1 MASRGQRAGE
11 GRAAQ
16 PVVVGDIEI
25 GEVIGAGAFGTVHE
39 CIERSSGKH
48 FAVKVLDRLRVSD
61 VSDVERVSREFF
73 ILTSLEHPNVIRL
86 HRVEHVGGTL
96 YLVMELAKGG
106 SLKGA
111 LRRATRAGIRAI
123 RRRKRRS
130 LVEGLEDPEAV
141 CPSTRP
147 VPPRSGLPG
156 PGMPRRR
163 SSMALL
169 VPGQEASPDVE
180 AFAGLAMPSRRAA
193 RRRSSASCVSSTRT
207 GPAPPPPPPAIGLGE
222 PAARWL
228 FQQLCGAV
236 AYCHRLR
243 VVHRDLKP
251 DNVLVGRGGQLKVAD
266 FGLSIAVSA
275 GGRATSPVGT
285 PLYSAPEVLFG
296 PEAVAEAVAAR
307 GPDARVRPSASR
319 SRAGTDSV
327 PRVAAPAGYAAS
339 AADVW
344 SLGVMLF
351 ELCFGR
357 LPFQARTRRDLRRIV
372 LDETLVIPTRANS
385 LSIRQ
390 RRRSSVLSGLRNRN
404 GGSGV
409 QADSSLNGE
418 DSSMSHLHESER
430 NRRRAAVNK
439 AHYDNPNLAIDM
451 DDLGSGHLHIS
462 SSRHSLVSLPDG
474 VAASLPPELLV
485 GSRR

>member
-327 PRVAAPAGYAAS
+327 PSVAAPAGYAAS

-390 RRRSSVLSGLRNRN
+390 RRRSST
-404 GGSGV
+404 
-409 QADSSLNGE
+409 
-418 DSSMSHLHESER
+418 
-430 NRRRAAVNK
+430 
-439 AHYDNPNLAIDM
+439 
-451 DDLGSGHLHIS
+451 
-462 SSRHSLVSLPDG
+462 
-474 VAASLPPELLV
+474 
-485 GSRR
+485 